1 MKKKRILRAI
11 SNKMKIIKGQ
21 KSKNTEKQVN
31 IWKKKLFYKKTIKI
45 ERTLT
50 SLIKAKKNKNKKRE
64 REKVQVKW
72 QVSGKKKEN
81 FLQIQQT

>member
-1 MKKKRILRAI
+1 
-11 SNKMKIIKGQ
+11 MKIIKGQ
-21 KSKNTEKQVN
+21 KSMNTENQVN
-31 IWKKKLFYKKTIKI
+31 IWNKKLFSKKESIKI

-50 SLIKAKKNKNKKRE
+50 SLIKAKKKKNKKRE

-72 QVSGKKKEN
+72 QVSWKKKEN

>member
-1 MKKKRILRAI
+1 MKKKRIIRAI
-11 SNKMKIIKGQ
+11 SNTMKIIKGQ
-21 KSKNTEKQVN
+21 KSMNTENQVN
-31 IWKKKLFYKKTIKI
+31 IWNKKLFSKKESIKI

-50 SLIKAKKNKNKKRE
+50 SLIKAKKKNKKRE

>member
-21 KSKNTEKQVN
+21 KSMNTENQVN
-31 IWKKKLFYKKTIKI
+31 IWNKKLFSKKESIKI

-50 SLIKAKKNKNKKRE
+50 SLIKAKNKKRE

-81 FLQIQQT
+81 FLQIQQI

>member
-1 MKKKRILRAI
+1 
-11 SNKMKIIKGQ
+11 MKIIKWQ
-21 KSKNTEKQVN
+21 KSMNTENQVN
-31 IWKKKLFYKKTIKI
+31 IWNKKLFSKKESIKI

-50 SLIKAKKNKNKKRE
+50 SLIKAKNKKRE